1 MKILKE
7 IDIIISNKNKNSL
20 YFLLFLMITVMM
32 VEVLS
37 LGLIIPVLTVV
48 IDPDS
53 VEKFLEIEF
62 LNKISFSGEKLS
74 IILLAGLILAFFIKS
89 LIIFFM
95 NWKQSKIMFEI
106 NTELAKIFYTFY
118 LNSDYEFHLNNNS
131 SKMVRNISSEIP
143 VVTTLINSLCS
154 ITAEI
159 IVLSGITVFLF
170 VFNPLGTLMITIVL
184 IILGLILH
192 LSIKKKLN
200 MLGEFRKRHERLR
213 IKNLL
218 NGFRGIKE
226 IMISSYQNSFVN
238 DYDKHHKGVYGAN
251 MSRNILLPIPRLA
264 FEFSGVLI
272 LSIFTLVG
280 VYLNYSSVQLIT
292 TLSVWA
298 VAAIRLL
305 PSFNRISSNLQNIT
319 VSKPSLNE
327 LLKDYIYLNNAKKKN
342 KIDKNLKSIKLEKI
356 VLDKVCFNY
365 SNSSNSI
372 IKEASFEIKK
382 GTKNAIIGKTGSGK
396 STLLDL
402 IVGLIKPQ
410 AGKIKFDGQFN
421 SNCQK
426 DLQKNIGYVPQRIYL
441 VDDTIKQNVAFGI
454 PRDEIDDKKVE
465 YAIEFAQLKNF
476 VDSLENGFDTIV
488 GDDGV
493 KISGGQKQRIGIARA
508 LYKDPQIIVLDEA
521 TNAIDED
528 TENKLISNL
537 VKIEKQKTL
546 IMVTHRK
553 NILKD
558 FDNIFLVQNG
568 RVAKAN
574 KDLQYFNQ
582 I

>member
-1 MKILKE
+1 MKILKD

-62 LNKISFSGEKLS
+62 LNKISLSGEKLS
-74 IILLAGLILAFFIKS
+74 IILLAGLILAFFVKS

-106 NTELAKIFYTFY
+106 NTELAKFFYTFY

-159 IVLSGITVFLF
+159 IVLLGITVFLF

-192 LSIKKKLN
+192 LSIKKRLN

-280 VYLNYSSVQLIT
+280 LYLNYSSVQLIT

-327 LLKDYIYLNNAKKKN
+327 LLKDYINLNNVKKKD
-342 KIDKNLKSIKLEKI
+342 KIDKNFKSIKLEKI

-365 SNSSNSI
+365 SNSSNLI

-410 AGKIKFDGQFN
+410 AGKIKFNGQFN
-421 SNCQK
+421 SNYQK
-426 DLQKNIGYVPQRIYL
+426 DLKKNIGYVPQRIYL
-441 VDDTIKQNVAFGI
+441 IDDTIKQNVAFGI

-476 VDSLENGFDTIV
+476 VDSLENGFNTIV

-574 KDLQYFNQ
+574 KDLQYFN
-582 I
+582 